1 MLIVSLML
9 LLMLTL
15 MGLAALQS
23 TTLEEKM
30 ASNAGEQGV
39 AFQGAELALR
49 MAEAEIRNSTSGG
62 LRFTT
67 KYPGSATD
75 PDSLRRTIGSEGFD
89 AACTNGLCILTAP
102 CGTVQDCAT
111 ARAIKAAAILTG
123 ANAALYNTLPL
134 GTVPGVIQPRWV
146 IDFSCEPVPGNSN
159 CQIHLRDH
167 RDGLRQPAQHPGHPR
182 GDVPGGFDHAPG
194 RFFRPPTRRYRSR
207 RAPGRAP

>member
-1 MLIVSLML
+1 MRRKLRSERDQRGSVLIVSLML

-49 MAEAEIRNSTSGG
+49 MAEAEIRNSTSSGV
-62 LRFTT
+62 RFTT

-89 AACTNGLCILTAP
+89 AACTNGLCLLTAP
-102 CGTVQDCAT
+102 CGSVQDCAT
-111 ARAIKAAAILTG
+111 ARATKAVGILTG

-159 CQIHLRDH
+159 CQYTYVITAMGFGSRLSTQVT
-167 RDGLRQPAQHPGHPR
+167 LEAMFR
-182 GDVPGGFDHAPG
+182 GI
-194 RFFRPPTRRYRSR
+194 
-207 RAPGRAP
+207 